1 MNKVLL
7 GLFLLLTT
15 GCGMYQFTQPQG
27 KNIFFQEITSS
38 YELKRK
44 MQTDWLFRQNYI
56 TFATHQSPRWYADYY
71 SINSMWHSGISRW
84 DFYWNRY
91 DIWWNWGFNSHNW
104 WGYEWW
110 KPTYYYPNPSRVVA
124 FMNTRRSSN
133 TVTIRTKPNVLE
145 NILVKINNG
154 RNETQVRNYNYSN
167 PNINSNN
174 SSINIQSN
182 STNIATPKFTP
193 RINPNNSSG
202 GRGVVNKAKR

>member
-1 MNKVLL
+1 MKKVLL

-15 GCGMYQFTQPQG
+15 GCGTFQFVPSTQ
-27 KNIFFQEITSS
+27 NVFFQEITSS

-110 KPTYYYPNPSRVVA
+110 KPTYYYPNPRRVVA
-124 FMNTRRSSN
+124 FMNSGRSSN
-133 TVTIRTKPNVLE
+133 TVTIRNKPNVLE
-145 NILVKINNG
+145 NILVKINSG
-154 RNETQVRNYNYSN
+154 RNETQVRNYNTSSPGIDSRPIRNYGN
-167 PNINSNN
+167 PNTPTYSPPPPTTSVSVARAIVNS
-174 SSINIQSN
+174 
-182 STNIATPKFTP
+182 K
-193 RINPNNSSG
+193 
-202 GRGVVNKAKR
+202 K

>member
-133 TVTIRTKPNVLE
+133 TVIIRTKPNILE

-154 RNETQVRNYNYSN
+154 RNETQVRNYNYYN

-202 GRGVVNKAKR
+202 GRSVVNKAKR